1 MKQMLAAPSDG
12 NDLKYPIIGSPK
24 LDGIR
29 ALIIN
34 GVVMSRSLKPIP
46 NKYVQSLF
54 GNSKLNGF
62 DGELI
67 VGDHTA
73 KDVYQKS
80 VSRIMSRDTQ
90 PDVRLFVFDDFDYGC
105 DPGFAK
111 RFFNLNRRFSEL
123 PKALK
128 SNIQVHEH
136 VNITDKS
143 DFDKWEN
150 RYLAQGYEG
159 IMLRDPSGVYKYGR
173 STLKEGYLLKVK
185 RFVDSEA
192 LVIGV
197 TQLMHNT
204 NEQTKNELGNS
215 VRSSKKAGKVAC
227 SEIGALIVRDIRTKV
242 EFEIGT
248 GFTAAQ
254 RSDFWA
260 RQDNLVGK
268 LVKYKSQPI
277 GVKDKPRFPVFLGF
291 RDILD
296 L

>member
-1 MKQMLAAPSDG
+1 MKPMLAAPSDG
-12 NDLKYPIIGSPK
+12 HDLRYPIIGSPK

-90 PDVRLFVFDDFDYGC
+90 PDVRLFVFDDFEFG
-105 DPGFAK
+105 GESFEW
-111 RFFNLNRRFSEL
+111 RFTNLNKRFSEL
-123 PKALK
+123 PRSLK
-128 SNIQVHEH
+128 STIQVHEH
-136 VNITDKS
+136 VHIPTKM
-143 DFDKWEN
+143 DFDKWED

-159 IMLRDPSGVYKYGR
+159 IMLRDPNGVYKYGR
-173 STLKEGYLLKVK
+173 STLKEGLLLKVK

-192 LVIGV
+192 IILGV
-197 TQLMHNT
+197 TQLMHNA
-204 NEQTKNELGNS
+204 NKQTKNELGNS
-215 VRSSKKAGKVAC
+215 VRSSKKSGKVAC
-227 SEIGALIVRDIRTKV
+227 NEVGSLVVRDAKSKV

-248 GFTAAQ
+248 GFTASQ
-254 RSDFWA
+254 RSEFWTL
-260 RQDNLVGK
+260 QDQLIGK
-268 LVKYKSQPI
+268 MVKYKSQPI

-291 RDILD
+291 RDVID

>member
-1 MKQMLAAPSDG
+1 MKPMLAAPSDG
-12 NDLKYPIIGSPK
+12 NDLRYPIIGSPK

-46 NKYVQSLF
+46 NKHVQSLF

-105 DPGFAK
+105 DPGFGK
-111 RFFNLNRRFSEL
+111 RFAGLTRRFSEL
-123 PKALK
+123 PRTLK
-128 SNIQVHEH
+128 LTIQVHDH
-136 VNITDKS
+136 VRIPTKM
-143 DFDKWEN
+143 DFDKWEDK
-150 RYLAQGYEG
+150 YLAQGYEG
-159 IMLRDPSGVYKYGR
+159 IMLRDPNGVYKYGR
-173 STLKEGYLLKVK
+173 STLKEGLLLKVK

-192 LVIGV
+192 VIIGV

-227 SEIGALIVRDIRTKV
+227 SEIGSLVVRDIKSKV

-254 RSDFWA
+254 RSEFWGL
-260 RQDNLVGK
+260 QNQLIGK
-268 LVKYKSQPI
+268 MVKYKSQPI

-291 RDILD
+291 RDVID